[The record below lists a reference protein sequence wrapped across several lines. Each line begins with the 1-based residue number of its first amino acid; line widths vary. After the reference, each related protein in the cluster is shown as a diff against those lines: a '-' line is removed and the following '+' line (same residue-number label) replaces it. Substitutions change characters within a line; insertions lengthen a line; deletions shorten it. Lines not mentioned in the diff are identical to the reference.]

1 MCNLRFPIN
10 TPVVFAKVQLDE
22 FWKEKKKKNVI
33 IENDFVI
40 HLAGQ
45 FI

>member
-1 MCNLRFPIN
+1 MCNLCFPIN
-10 TPVVFAKVQLDE
+10 APVVFAKVQLDE
-22 FWKEKKKKNVI
+22 FWKEKKKNVI